1 MLTRGW
7 LTAAVF
13 FIAAGSLFAQATST
27 ISGRVVDQEGAVL
40 PGVTLTVANT
50 ATGVT
55 RTTVTNEEGLY
66 LVPALN
72 PGTYAVRAELAGFA
86 PQVRERIELLTGA
99 NLAVELKLS
108 LASLSETVTVSAQS
122 PLVEA
127 TQSTVASSIRQTE
140 VVALPMI
147 NRSMAALITM
157 LPGAREVAG
166 TISAK
171 GASGT
176 WISIGGGGGQNV
188 VMVVD
193 GIDNKEDHC
202 GGASL
207 SYSLEGIQ
215 EFQVFKSGARAEY
228 GRGTASILVAT
239 KSGANR
245 VSGSG
250 FGYYRNQEMVA
261 IDYFSKP
268 ENGGV
273 GEPPFK
279 RSQVGGSI
287 GGPIIRDKAFFFGS
301 AEYIRQDLEL
311 PRAARIYQELQLLQ
325 PLGIGVKAT
334 ASLPQPARD
343 LLTQAKINFNLSQ
356 DQSLFVRYGGQH
368 GRLDNSFGGTGS
380 ALLDYAPVL
389 ERNGQ
394 KLVNLSSGW
403 TWIVNPRVVNQVTAQ
418 FLTWTHNNEYPA
430 CPLAQGC
437 LIQKLVF
444 PSVSTG
450 PVSGGGFPNW
460 YNFEDKIQLRNDT
473 SIQTGRHAW
482 KFGVDYAYLP
492 KHGGIYGPGS
502 PGSIAFFHD
511 PSVILSN
518 SNGLYPRGFQ
528 TPGIVRSITVSGEPI
543 GNYDSYNNFT
553 FSGYMQDDLRFSSRL
568 TLNLGLRYDVYQH
581 MNQHDGLWE
590 ANRTYKVLK
599 AIGSPYGV
607 LPKTDTNNW
616 GPRVGMAWDLRGD
629 GERVVRASYG
639 RYYLMG
645 IKNAYYTAAIQ
656 DKPTLFITQTTANS
670 AIGVGALANFVYGVT
685 PLPPVPKNVI
695 ELPPGGNNV
704 GFWYDPNLQDFQT
717 DQFAAGY
724 SHVLGRNTVLSFDYS
739 HYLGT
744 NGWRTLNIN
753 PLLPDPSNPAGARI
767 RPLAADLQR
776 VYGDP
781 RLLGI
786 TNILSSVNRS
796 LYDEAIFHI
805 ERRFSSATAIR
816 ADYVL
821 AWARGMGGQTDGST
835 RRASPAPQTPS
846 ATGGDIYAPWE
857 WGYTPY
863 DERHRVTLSGVLPLP
878 LKFEVSPSLVMAS
891 ARPYDQNRIQS
902 PSGDG
907 NLRVLDS
914 NGNPLP
920 IDSARGQA
928 LINANARVTRVFRV
942 PGQSRKFET
951 FAEFYN
957 ITNRANFGNTYGA
970 NQFAP
975 ATFNQPVGYLGGAG
989 AVSTLPNSFQVQF
1002 GARYSF

>member
-1 MLTRGW
+1 MLRRGW

-13 FIAAGSLFAQATST
+13 FLTASSLFAQATST
-27 ISGRVVDQEGAVL
+27 ISGRVVDQDGAVL
-40 PGVTLTVANT
+40 PGVNVTVTNS
-50 ATGVT
+50 ATGVP
-55 RTTVTNEEGLY
+55 RETVTNSEGLFS
-66 LVPALN
+66 VPAID
-72 PGTYAVRAELAGFA
+72 PGTYSVRAELTGFA
-86 PQVRERIELLTGA
+86 PQVRERIEVLTGQ
-99 NLAVELKLS
+99 NMAVEMKLG
-108 LASLSETVTVSAQS
+108 LASVQETITVSGQA

-127 TQSTVASSIRQTE
+127 TQSTISSSIRQSE

-147 NRSMAALITM
+147 NRSMAALVTL

-166 TISAK
+166 TVSAK

-215 EFQVFKSGARAEY
+215 EFQVFKSGARAEF

-245 VSGSG
+245 LFGST
-250 FGYYRNQEMVA
+250 FGYYRNQDLQA

-268 ENGGV
+268 EHGGV
-273 GEPPFK
+273 GEPPFE
-279 RSQVGGSI
+279 RSQIGGSI
-287 GGPIIRDKAFFFGS
+287 GGPIVKDRAFFFGS
-301 AEYIRQDLEL
+301 TEYIRQDIEL
-311 PRAARIYQELQLLQ
+311 PRASRIFQELQLLE
-325 PLGIGVKAT
+325 PLGIGVRAT
-334 ASLPQPARD
+334 ASLPQPARE
-343 LLTQAKINFNLSQ
+343 LLTQGKVNFNLSQ
-356 DQSLFVRYGGQH
+356 GQSAFVRYGGQDGH
-368 GRLDNSFGGTGS
+368 LDNSFGSTGT
-380 ALLDYAPVL
+380 ALLDYAPRL
-389 ERNGQ
+389 ERNQQ
-394 KLVNLSSGW
+394 KLWNLSAGW
-403 TWIVNPRVVNQVTAQ
+403 TWIINPRIVNQVTTQ
-418 FLTWTHNNEYPA
+418 FLSWEHDNQYPA
-430 CPLAQGC
+430 CPLAEGC
-437 LIQKLVF
+437 LVQRLVF

-450 PVSGGGFPNW
+450 PVSGGGFPHW
-460 YNFEDKIQLRNDT
+460 YNFEDKVQFRNDT
-473 SIQTGRHAW
+473 SIQAGRHAW
-482 KFGVDYAYLP
+482 KFGLDYARLP
-492 KHGGIYGPGS
+492 RNGGIYGPGS
-502 PGSIAFFHD
+502 PGNITFFHD

-518 SNGLYPRGFQ
+518 SNGLYPQGFR

-543 GNYDSYNNFT
+543 GNYDSYNNWT
-553 FSGYMQDDLRFSSRL
+553 FSGYMQDDFRMSPRF
-568 TLNLGLRYDVYQH
+568 TVNLGLRYDVYQH
-581 MNQHDGLWE
+581 MNQGNGLWE
-590 ANRTYKVLK
+590 KNRTYQVLK

-629 GERVVRASYG
+629 GERVIRGSWG

-656 DKPTLFITQTTANS
+656 DKDTLFVTQTTTNS
-670 AIGVGALANFVYGVT
+670 AIGSGPLANFIYGVS
-685 PLPPVPKNVI
+685 PLPPVPKNVTD
-695 ELPPGGNNV
+695 LPRGGNNV
-704 GFWYDPNLQDFQT
+704 GYWYDPDLQDFQT

-724 SHVLGRNTVLSFDYS
+724 SHVLARDTVVSFDYS
-739 HYLGT
+739 HILGRM
-744 NGWRTLNIN
+744 GWRTLNIN
-753 PLLPDPSNPAGARI
+753 PLLPDPSNPSGPRI

-776 VYGDP
+776 VFGDP

-796 LYDEAIFHI
+796 LYDELIFHI
-805 ERRFSSATAIR
+805 ERRFSASTAVR

-835 RRASPAPQTPS
+835 RRASPSPQTPS

-878 LKFEVSPSLVMAS
+878 LKFEVSPSLVLAS
-891 ARPYDQNRIQS
+891 ARPYSLNRIQN

-907 NLRVLDS
+907 NLRVLDDD
-914 NGNPLP
+914 GNPLQ
-920 IDSARGQA
+920 INSARGQG
-928 LINANARVTRVFRV
+928 LINLNARVTRVFTL
-942 PGQSRKFET
+942 PGQFRKFET
-951 FAEFYN
+951 FIELYN
-957 ITNRANFGNTYGA
+957 ITNRANFGNTYGE

-975 ATFNQPVGYLGGAG
+975 ATYQKPIGYLGGAG
-989 AVSTLPNSFQVQF
+989 AVSTLPNSFQAQF